1 MNYSIQIKGS
11 AARELGRI
19 PQQSRGLLID
29 AIESLR
35 QQPMRGSPLRGNLRG
50 LRRLRVGNYRIVY
63 ELRQDELTVL
73 VVRVGHRS
81 SAYRQL

>member
-19 PQQSRGLLID
+19 PQPARQLLID
-29 AIESLR
+29 AIDSLR
-35 QQPMRGSPLRGNLRG
+35 QQPMRGSSLRGNLRG

>member
-1 MNYSIQIKGS
+1 MNYSIRIKGS

-19 PQQSRGLLID
+19 PQQTRRLLID

-35 QQPMRGSPLRGNLRG
+35 RQPRQGRPLRGNLHG
-50 LRRLRVGNYRIVY
+50 LRRLRVGSYRIVY